1 MSSALDRLLG
11 QTLESMIREKL
22 GQKTCE
28 KIEVRLRQRYN
39 LDLAAS
45 INDFYTLDATL
56 REFFASGADA
66 IEEDFANNLISI
78 NTPAKGR
85 RWILIQNSE
94 LAELILAT
102 YGDKD
107 KRLILEVAFT
117 NPSVILDILEATRI
131 PKSSGYR
138 LINQLVENGLLT
150 EQGYA
155 ESSDGKK
162 VNKYTALFESVKI
175 EIDTSGLIFTS
186 DMPLPSFPVVEVLL
200 KENILNESQIIRVLL
215 RGKKLLHTNTTLYKM
230 SESTHENTVEP
241 KSGLNDKVLL
251 LIAGLAV
258 IYQTFNYILPEKEG
272 ELSPIDF
279 LVLVAVVVCAIA
291 SFLVSNRYAR

>member
-1 MSSALDRLLG
+1 MPSALDRLLG

-45 INDFYTLDATL
+45 ISDFYTLDATL
-56 REFFASGADA
+56 REFFSSGADA

-78 NTPAKGR
+78 NTSTKGR
-85 RWILIQNSE
+85 RWILIENSE
-94 LAELILAT
+94 LAELILST

-107 KRLILEVAFT
+107 KRIILEVAFT

-131 PKSSGYR
+131 PKSTGYR

-162 VNKYTALFESVKI
+162 VNKYTALFERIKI

-186 DMPLPSFPVVEVLL
+186 GIPLPSFPVVEVLL

-215 RGKKLLHTNTTLYKM
+215 REKKLSPTNVK
-230 SESTHENTVEP
+230 P
-241 KSGLNDKVLL
+241 
-251 LIAGLAV
+251 
-258 IYQTFNYILPEKEG
+258 
-272 ELSPIDF
+272 
-279 LVLVAVVVCAIA
+279 
-291 SFLVSNRYAR
+291 

>member
-1 MSSALDRLLG
+1 MPSALDRLLG

-45 INDFYTLDATL
+45 ISDFYTLDATL
-56 REFFASGADA
+56 REFFSSGADA

-78 NTPAKGR
+78 NTSAKGR
-85 RWILIQNSE
+85 RWILIENTE

-107 KRLILEVAFT
+107 KRIILEVAFT

-131 PKSSGYR
+131 PKSTGYR

-162 VNKYTALFESVKI
+162 VNKYTALFERVKI
-175 EIDTSGLIFTS
+175 EIDTNGLIFTS
-186 DMPLPSFPVVEVLL
+186 DIPLPSFPVVEVLL

-215 RGKKLLHTNTTLYKM
+215 REKKLSPTNVK
-230 SESTHENTVEP
+230 P
-241 KSGLNDKVLL
+241 K
-251 LIAGLAV
+251 
-258 IYQTFNYILPEKEG
+258 
-272 ELSPIDF
+272 
-279 LVLVAVVVCAIA
+279 
-291 SFLVSNRYAR
+291 

>member
-1 MSSALDRLLG
+1 MPSALDRLLG

-28 KIEVRLRQRYN
+28 KIEIRLRQRYN

-45 INDFYTLDATL
+45 ISDFYTLDATL
-56 REFFASGADA
+56 REFFSSGADA

-78 NTPAKGR
+78 NTAAKGR
-85 RWILIQNSE
+85 RWILIENSE

-107 KRLILEVAFT
+107 KRIILEVAFI
-117 NPSVILDILEATRI
+117 NPSVILDILEAARI
-131 PKSSGYR
+131 PKSTGYR

-162 VNKYTALFESVKI
+162 VNKYTALFERVKI
-175 EIDTSGLIFTS
+175 EIDTSGLVFTTGI
-186 DMPLPSFPVVEVLL
+186 PLPSFPVVEVLL

-215 RGKKLLHTNTTLYKM
+215 REKKLSPTNVK
-230 SESTHENTVEP
+230 P
-241 KSGLNDKVLL
+241 
-251 LIAGLAV
+251 
-258 IYQTFNYILPEKEG
+258 
-272 ELSPIDF
+272 
-279 LVLVAVVVCAIA
+279 
-291 SFLVSNRYAR
+291 

>member
-1 MSSALDRLLG
+1 MPSALDRLLG

-28 KIEVRLRQRYN
+28 KIEIRLRERYN

-45 INDFYTLDATL
+45 ISDFYTLDATL
-56 REFFASGADA
+56 REFFSSGADA

-78 NTPAKGR
+78 NTSAKGK
-85 RWILIQNSE
+85 RWILIENSE

-107 KRLILEVAFT
+107 KRIILEVAFT

-131 PKSSGYR
+131 PKSTGYR

-162 VNKYTALFESVKI
+162 VSKYTALFERVKI
-175 EIDTSGLIFTS
+175 EIDTSGLIFTTGI
-186 DMPLPSFPVVEVLL
+186 PLPSFPVVEVLL

-215 RGKKLLHTNTTLYKM
+215 REKKLSPTNVK
-230 SESTHENTVEP
+230 P
-241 KSGLNDKVLL
+241 
-251 LIAGLAV
+251 
-258 IYQTFNYILPEKEG
+258 
-272 ELSPIDF
+272 
-279 LVLVAVVVCAIA
+279 
-291 SFLVSNRYAR
+291 

>member
-56 REFFASGADA
+56 REFFSSGADA
-66 IEEDFANNLISI
+66 IEEDFANNLISV

-94 LAELILAT
+94 LAELILAS

-117 NPSVILDILEATRI
+117 KPSIIQDILEATQI
-131 PKSSGYR
+131 PKSTGYR

-162 VNKYTALFESVKI
+162 VNKYTALFEKVKI
-175 EIDTSGLIFTS
+175 EIDTNGLVFTS
-186 DMPLPSFPVVEVLL
+186 DIPLASFPVVEVLL

-215 RGKKLLHTNTTLYKM
+215 RGKKL
-230 SESTHENTVEP
+230 
-241 KSGLNDKVLL
+241 
-251 LIAGLAV
+251 
-258 IYQTFNYILPEKEG
+258 
-272 ELSPIDF
+272 
-279 LVLVAVVVCAIA
+279 
-291 SFLVSNRYAR
+291 

>member
-1 MSSALDRLLG
+1 MPSALDRLLG

-39 LDLAAS
+39 LDLAGS
-45 INDFYTLDATL
+45 ISEFYTLDATL
-56 REFFASGADA
+56 REFFSSGADA

-78 NTPAKGR
+78 NTSAKGR
-85 RWILIQNSE
+85 RWILIENSE
-94 LAELILAT
+94 LAELVLAT

-107 KRLILEVAFT
+107 KRIILEVAFT

-131 PKSSGYR
+131 PKSTGYR

-162 VNKYTALFESVKI
+162 VNKYTALFERVKI

-186 DMPLPSFPVVEVLL
+186 GIPLPSFPVVEVLL

-215 RGKKLLHTNTTLYKM
+215 REKKL
-230 SESTHENTVEP
+230 
-241 KSGLNDKVLL
+241 
-251 LIAGLAV
+251 
-258 IYQTFNYILPEKEG
+258 
-272 ELSPIDF
+272 SPMN
-279 LVLVAVVVCAIA
+279 VKP
-291 SFLVSNRYAR
+291 

>member
-45 INDFYTLDATL
+45 ISDFYTLDATL
-56 REFFASGADA
+56 REFFSSGADA

-78 NTPAKGR
+78 NTSAKGR
-85 RWILIQNSE
+85 RWILIENTE

-107 KRLILEVAFT
+107 KRIILEVAFT

-162 VNKYTALFESVKI
+162 VNKYTALFEKVKI
-175 EIDTSGLIFTS
+175 EIDTNGLIFTS
-186 DMPLPSFPVVEVLL
+186 DIPLPSFPVVEVLL

-215 RGKKLLHTNTTLYKM
+215 REKKLSPTNVK
-230 SESTHENTVEP
+230 P
-241 KSGLNDKVLL
+241 
-251 LIAGLAV
+251 
-258 IYQTFNYILPEKEG
+258 
-272 ELSPIDF
+272 
-279 LVLVAVVVCAIA
+279 
-291 SFLVSNRYAR
+291 

>member
-1 MSSALDRLLG
+1 
-11 QTLESMIREKL
+11 MIREKL

-56 REFFASGADA
+56 REFFSSGADA

-94 LAELILAT
+94 LAELILAS

-117 NPSVILDILEATRI
+117 KPSIIQDILEATQI
-131 PKSSGYR
+131 PKSTGYR

-162 VNKYTALFESVKI
+162 VNKYTALFEKVKI
-175 EIDTSGLIFTS
+175 EIDTNGLVFTS
-186 DMPLPSFPVVEVLL
+186 DIPLASFPVVEVLL

-215 RGKKLLHTNTTLYKM
+215 REKKLSPTNVK
-230 SESTHENTVEP
+230 P
-241 KSGLNDKVLL
+241 K
-251 LIAGLAV
+251 
-258 IYQTFNYILPEKEG
+258 
-272 ELSPIDF
+272 
-279 LVLVAVVVCAIA
+279 
-291 SFLVSNRYAR
+291 

>member
-1 MSSALDRLLG
+1 
-11 QTLESMIREKL
+11 MIREKL

-56 REFFASGADA
+56 REFFSSGADA
-66 IEEDFANNLISI
+66 IEEDFANNLISV

-94 LAELILAT
+94 LAELILAS

-117 NPSVILDILEATRI
+117 NPSIIQDILEATQI
-131 PKSSGYR
+131 PKSTGYR

-162 VNKYTALFESVKI
+162 VNKYTALFEKVKI
-175 EIDTSGLIFTS
+175 EIDTNGLVFTS
-186 DMPLPSFPVVEVLL
+186 DIPLASFPVVEVLL

-215 RGKKLLHTNTTLYKM
+215 RGKKL
-230 SESTHENTVEP
+230 
-241 KSGLNDKVLL
+241 
-251 LIAGLAV
+251 
-258 IYQTFNYILPEKEG
+258 
-272 ELSPIDF
+272 
-279 LVLVAVVVCAIA
+279 
-291 SFLVSNRYAR
+291 

>member
-1 MSSALDRLLG
+1 MPSALDRLLA

-28 KIEVRLRQRYN
+28 KIEIRLRQRYN

-45 INDFYTLDATL
+45 ISDFYTLDATL
-56 REFFASGADA
+56 REFFSSGADA

-78 NTPAKGR
+78 NTSAKGR
-85 RWILIQNSE
+85 RWVLIENSE

-107 KRLILEVAFT
+107 KRTILEVAFT
-117 NPSVILDILEATRI
+117 HPSVILDILEATRI
-131 PKSSGYR
+131 PKSTGYR

-162 VNKYTALFESVKI
+162 VNKYTALFERVKI

-186 DMPLPSFPVVEVLL
+186 GIPLPSFPVVEVLL

-215 RGKKLLHTNTTLYKM
+215 REKKL
-230 SESTHENTVEP
+230 
-241 KSGLNDKVLL
+241 
-251 LIAGLAV
+251 
-258 IYQTFNYILPEKEG
+258 
-272 ELSPIDF
+272 SPMN
-279 LVLVAVVVCAIA
+279 VKP
-291 SFLVSNRYAR
+291 

>member
-1 MSSALDRLLG
+1 MQLMSSALDRLLG

-28 KIEVRLRQRYN
+28 KIEVRLRQRYD

-45 INDFYTLDATL
+45 ISDFYTLDATL
-56 REFFASGADA
+56 REFFSSGADA

-131 PKSSGYR
+131 PKSTGYR

-162 VNKYTALFESVKI
+162 VNKYTALFEKVKI
-175 EIDTSGLIFTS
+175 EIDTNGLIFTS
-186 DMPLPSFPVVEVLL
+186 DIPLPSFPVVEVLL

-215 RGKKLLHTNTTLYKM
+215 RDKKLSPTNVK
-230 SESTHENTVEP
+230 P
-241 KSGLNDKVLL
+241 
-251 LIAGLAV
+251 
-258 IYQTFNYILPEKEG
+258 
-272 ELSPIDF
+272 
-279 LVLVAVVVCAIA
+279 
-291 SFLVSNRYAR
+291 

>member
-1 MSSALDRLLG
+1 MPSALDRLLG
-11 QTLESMIREKL
+11 QSLESMIREKL

-28 KIEVRLRQRYN
+28 KIEARLRERYN
-39 LDLAAS
+39 LDMAES

-56 REFFASGADA
+56 REFFSSGADA
-66 IEEDFANNLISI
+66 IEEDFANQLISI

-85 RWILIQNSE
+85 HWISIENRE

-107 KRLILEVAFT
+107 KRIILEVAFT
-117 NPSVILDILEATRI
+117 KPSVILDILEATRI

-162 VNKYTALFESVKI
+162 VNKYTALFEKVNI
-175 EIDTSGLIFTS
+175 EIDTTGLIFTANT
-186 DMPLPSFPVVEVLL
+186 PLPSLPTVEVLL

-215 RGKKLLHTNTTLYKM
+215 RKKLSLTNVK
-230 SESTHENTVEP
+230 P
-241 KSGLNDKVLL
+241 
-251 LIAGLAV
+251 
-258 IYQTFNYILPEKEG
+258 
-272 ELSPIDF
+272 
-279 LVLVAVVVCAIA
+279 
-291 SFLVSNRYAR
+291 

>member
-1 MSSALDRLLG
+1 MPSALDRLLG
-11 QTLESMIREKL
+11 QALESMIREKL

-28 KIEVRLRQRYN
+28 KIEARLRQRYN

-45 INDFYTLDATL
+45 INDFYTVDATL
-56 REFFASGADA
+56 REFFSSGADA
-66 IEEDFANNLISI
+66 IEEDFANRLISI

-85 RWILIQNSE
+85 HWLSIANE
-94 LAELILAT
+94 DLAELIVAT

-107 KRLILEVAFT
+107 KRIILEVAFT
-117 NPSVILDILEATRI
+117 KPSAILDILETARI

-162 VNKYTALFESVKI
+162 VNKYTALFERVKI
-175 EIDTSGLIFTS
+175 EIDTNGLVFTS
-186 DMPLPSFPVVEVLL
+186 DIPLASFPVVEVLL

-215 RGKKLLHTNTTLYKM
+215 RGKKL
-230 SESTHENTVEP
+230 
-241 KSGLNDKVLL
+241 
-251 LIAGLAV
+251 
-258 IYQTFNYILPEKEG
+258 
-272 ELSPIDF
+272 
-279 LVLVAVVVCAIA
+279 
-291 SFLVSNRYAR
+291 